1 MALMKRS
8 MLRVRLEAAI
18 AVLAGALGILT
29 LVWRDWIEFLTGWD
43 PDHHNGSVEWL
54 VVAALLAIAV
64 AMGTVAT
71 RHWKL
76 RLAAA
81 AAGNQ

>member
-1 MALMKRS
+1 MKPS

-54 VVAALLAIAV
+54 VVAVLLTLAA
-64 AMGTVAT
+64 AMGTVSR

-81 AAGNQ
+81 AGTQ

>member
-1 MALMKRS
+1 MKPS

-18 AVLAGALGILT
+18 AALAGALGILT
-29 LVWRDWIEFLTGWD
+29 LVWRDWIEFLTGRD

-54 VVAALLAIAV
+54 VVGVLLAVAV
-64 AMGTVAT
+64 AMGAVSR

-76 RLAAA
+76 RLASA
-81 AAGNQ
+81 AAGTQ

>member
-1 MALMKRS
+1 MKPS

-18 AVLAGALGILT
+18 AIFAGALGILT
-29 LVWRDWIEFLTGWD
+29 LVWRDWIEALTGWD

-54 VVAALLAIAV
+54 VVAVLLAIAV
-64 AMGTVAT
+64 VMGTVSR

-76 RLAAA
+76 RLAPAA
-81 AAGNQ
+81 ARTQ

>member
-1 MALMKRS
+1 MKPS

-29 LVWRDWIEFLTGWD
+29 LIWRDWIEFLAGWD

-54 VVAALLAIAV
+54 VVGVLLAVAV
-64 AMGTVAT
+64 AMGALSV

-76 RLAAA
+76 RLASAA
-81 AAGNQ
+81 SGTQ